1 MLTPGMIQCSSL
13 RKLTCRDLTC
23 SSNLCSTLRDNK
35 ECIMMMEQMARTKIS
50 PSSEMK
56 RSSTFV
62 GSAWSLVS
70 SFAVMIA
77 QVLSMQIALGTPKRA
92 LEANGSVTSAKLSD
106 TESQETFPEWLP
118 TRSLYAMSLQKLD
131 AHLGK

>member
-1 MLTPGMIQCSSL
+1 
-13 RKLTCRDLTC
+13 
-23 SSNLCSTLRDNK
+23 
-35 ECIMMMEQMARTKIS
+35 MMEQMARTKIS

-118 TRSLYAMSLQKLD
+118 MRSLYAMSLQKLD